1 MEHQILFVSKP
12 VNPPGETTTTHVGGR
27 NPDGSCWRIT
37 QQAAIEG
44 IETGQWGFFVVHGKE
59 HVELLVAMDDRGG
72 KCLRTRAN
80 DNWQAWLPAL
90 SDEGN

>member
-12 VNPPGETTTTHVGGR
+12 AGSPGKVTTTHVGGR

-44 IETGQWGFFVVHGKE
+44 IETGQWVFFVVHGQQR
-59 HVELLVAMDDRGG
+59 VELLVAVDDRGG
-72 KCLRTRAN
+72 KCLCTRAN
-80 DNWQAWLPAL
+80 DDWQTWLPGL
-90 SDEGN
+90 PDEGN